1 MEKEATTYETPIS
14 SLRRLIE
21 QDQSDNF
28 EIIIKIKNQ
37 EKKEDDKQF
46 KIVTSTNKAR
56 VISKNINDIYQIDP
70 TVNNY
75 EINYQNSLSQDEN
88 RILKITEKI
97 IESTEKQISIDEEE
111 KNDFY
116 RLLIQLGEKTTKNEE
131 EIGKTISSIDEA
143 ISLLST
149 EFHNSSIIYLSE
161 RMKDFLSKNWSEKI
175 NTEIV
180 NEIIDTF
187 FDKKKEDDEN
197 NYEELFETMI
207 QKDEEVSVIMHF
219 LTKLK
224 FEEMNE
230 KMIEYIYE
238 HLDDDI
244 MNNEFSQIVFII
256 RQHYITILKQET
268 NKNKNK
274 IINIESTNEYNG
286 NELKG
291 LIDYL
296 ESKYGENLE
305 TNNIMKISG
314 GGSKSVTYPLTNLIK
329 YDSNQINLHYY
340 NYANLTDANESEGWI
355 EFDFCE
361 RKVNLSSY
369 TIRTNS
375 DHENWNHPKTWRIV
389 GSNDKDHWVTLD
401 HQTNNSVL
409 RGKCLQHRF
418 QCENKNKNYYRY
430 IKYIQEDNWNSD
442 TKQKY
447 DIYLTCIEFFG
458 SISSPNKI

>member
-1 MEKEATTYETPIS
+1 M
-14 SLRRLIE
+14 
-21 QDQSDNF
+21 
-28 EIIIKIKNQ
+28 
-37 EKKEDDKQF
+37 
-46 KIVTSTNKAR
+46 
-56 VISKNINDIYQIDP
+56 
-70 TVNNY
+70 
-75 EINYQNSLSQDEN
+75 
-88 RILKITEKI
+88 
-97 IESTEKQISIDEEE
+97 
-111 KNDFY
+111 
-116 RLLIQLGEKTTKNEE
+116 
-131 EIGKTISSIDEA
+131 
-143 ISLLST
+143 
-149 EFHNSSIIYLSE
+149 
-161 RMKDFLSKNWSEKI
+161 
-175 NTEIV
+175 
-180 NEIIDTF
+180 
-187 FDKKKEDDEN
+187 
-197 NYEELFETMI
+197 
-207 QKDEEVSVIMHF
+207 
-219 LTKLK
+219 
-224 FEEMNE
+224 
-230 KMIEYIYE
+230 
-238 HLDDDI
+238 
-244 MNNEFSQIVFII
+244 
-256 RQHYITILKQET
+256 
-268 NKNKNK
+268 
-274 IINIESTNEYNG
+274 
-286 NELKG
+286 KG
-291 LIDYL
+291 LFDYL

-430 IKYIQEDNWNSD
+430 IKYIQEDNWNRN
-442 TKQKY
+442 TQQKY